1 MFVTTSDP
9 RTAPPSWRDRLRRA
23 ADIARAFVLLE
34 DPIWEDDLDPRGPL
48 GETAGHPHREPL
60 RPTLGA
66 RRPGAAQPAPT
77 GLRVAATARRCPA
90 RAPRSAHAPLVSR
103 R

>member
-9 RTAPPSWRDRLRRA
+9 RTAPRSWRDRLRRA

-34 DPIWEDDLDPRGPL
+34 DPIWEDDLEPRGPL

-60 RPTLGA
+60 RPTLRA
-66 RRPGAAQPAPT
+66 RRPGAATPRPQDCLCPVRPAAEPQ
-77 GLRVAATARRCPA
+77 ARRACPT
-90 RAPRSAHAPLVSR
+90 HI
-103 R
+103 